1 MGVLKQLDFKVTDA
15 AQLLTIVDAKGKSRL
30 GKSITET
37 CTEIL
42 QSGKVGVT
50 CGLPCVPCI
59 TLFSSV
65 ICAMP
70 CVLTPRPFP
79 QSSKLINIASVPEN
93 VARVAL
99 NKIWGVGP
107 VTAAQMIRAG
117 LRTIQ
122 DVRKAV
128 QEESY
133 PFSFQQKI
141 GIRHYEDFQVRVVY
155 PECAVGGRQ
164 SA

>member
-1 MGVLKQLDFKVTDA
+1 
-15 AQLLTIVDAKGKSRL
+15 
-30 GKSITET
+30 
-37 CTEIL
+37 
-42 QSGKVGVT
+42 
-50 CGLPCVPCI
+50 
-59 TLFSSV
+59 
-65 ICAMP
+65 
-70 CVLTPRPFP
+70 
-79 QSSKLINIASVPEN
+79 VPEN

-117 LRTIQ
+117 LRTIH